1 MSRFTLSFFQKKP
14 LTITALPTNQEITE
28 IKLYEV
34 KDTSEEKTSIVDGL
48 QYRTDKNAKWQ
59 TYKVYQTIN
68 LQPGEYIQFQNTN
81 SELSVSTKNYVML
94 LPSNYVKITG
104 QMESMINYS
113 KVCPDYCFYKL
124 FQNGNTNLEN
134 FITTAPTFTAHTVGN
149 FSYAK
154 MFDHCTNLK
163 QTPYL
168 PATTIGNSAY
178 WGMFSNCTS
187 LTNTMSKLPAKIVGE
202 SCYQEMFQWCT
213 SLSKTFSKISL
224 DFAPLKSFRNMFYGT
239 AITKTPK
246 LLVSKMR

>member
-1 MSRFTLSFFQKKP
+1 MLQYTFAFFQKTP
-14 LTITALPTNQEITE
+14 LTITALPTNIGITK
-28 IKLYEV
+28 IKLYEE
-34 KDTSEEKTSIVDGL
+34 KDTSEEKTSVVDGL
-48 QYRTDKNAKWQ
+48 QYRTNKKAEWQ
-59 TYKVYQTIN
+59 TYKVHQTID
-68 LQPGEYIQFQNTN
+68 LQPGEYVQFQNTK
-81 SELSVSTKNYVML
+81 SELSVSAKNHIMV
-94 LPSNYVKITG
+94 LPSNYVSCSG
-104 QMESMINYS
+104 QIESLINYS

-124 FQNGNTNLEN
+124 FYNGNENLEN
-134 FITTAPTFTAHTVGN
+134 FITTAPKFTAHTVGN

-163 QTPYL
+163 QTPDL

-178 WGMFSNCTS
+178 WSMFSNCTS
-187 LTNTMSKLPAKIVGE
+187 LTNTMSKLPAKRVGE
-202 SCYQEMFQWCT
+202 SCYQEMFQNCT